1 MTDVSSISEFE
12 LIRRLDFVLAEE
24 MTSVSRQQNIV
35 LGIGDDAAI
44 IRPGA
49 ESQVIT
55 TDTMVDGVHFLMDS
69 ISMRDLG
76 WKSLAINYSDIAS
89 MGCTPSHSV
98 ITLGLTPTQRV
109 EDLEDVYR
117 GFSDLMKENGGDI
130 VGGDIVRSGT
140 FFISLTVVG
149 ESDSQNILRRDSA
162 VPGDL
167 IGVTGQLGCS
177 AAGLEMLSSQDSENN
192 SSKSHFISA
201 HTRPIPRI
209 DQGMT
214 LREIGVST
222 AMDISDGLLAD
233 LGKLCKASDVG
244 ADIEIDLIPADGFL
258 KKAYPERWKEL
269 SITGGEDYELL
280 FTAGTEKIKQ
290 LTDGNNL
297 DFSVIGTITSSQK
310 SVRVLDGAGK
320 EVIYQSGGWDHFRDP
335 T

>member
-1 MTDVSSISEFE
+1 MTEVNSISEFE
-12 LIRRLDFVLAEE
+12 LIRRLDSVLAEE
-24 MTSVSRQQNIV
+24 MASISRRQNIV

-44 IRPGA
+44 IRPG
-49 ESQVIT
+49 EENQVIT

-69 ISMRDLG
+69 INMRDLG
-76 WKSLAINYSDIAS
+76 WKSLAANYSDIAS

-98 ITLGLTPTQRV
+98 ITLGLKPTQRV
-109 EDLEDVYR
+109 EDLEDMYR
-117 GFSDLMKENGGDI
+117 GFSDLMKETGGEI

-140 FFISLTVVG
+140 FFISVTVVG

-177 AAGLEMLSSQDSENN
+177 AAGLEMLSSQDREIN
-192 SSKSHFISA
+192 SSRSHFISA

-209 DQGMT
+209 GEGIT

-222 AMDISDGLLAD
+222 AMDVSDGLLAD
-233 LGKLCKASDVG
+233 LGKLCQASGVG

-258 KKAYPERWKEL
+258 KKTYPKRWKEL

-290 LTDGNNL
+290 LTESNNL
-297 DFSVIGTITSSQK
+297 NFSIIGAITSSKK
-310 SVRVLDGAGK
+310 SVRLLNEAGK

>member
-24 MTSVSRQQNIV
+24 MTSISRQQNIV

-44 IRPGA
+44 IRPGV

-69 ISMRDLG
+69 INMRNLG
-76 WKSLAINYSDIAS
+76 WKSLAVNYSDIAS

-109 EDLEDVYR
+109 EDLEDMYR
-117 GFSDLMKENGGDI
+117 GFSDLMKENGGEI

-140 FFISLTVVG
+140 FFISVTVVG

-177 AAGLEMLSSQDSENN
+177 AAGLEALASQDRERNPSN
-192 SSKSHFISA
+192 SHFISA

-209 DQGMT
+209 AQGMT
-214 LREIGVST
+214 LRETGVST

-233 LGKLCKASDVG
+233 LGKLCAASDVG
-244 ADIEIDLIPADGFL
+244 ADIEIDLIPADSFL
-258 KKAYPERWKEL
+258 KKAYPGRWKEL
-269 SITGGEDYELL
+269 SVTGGEDYELL
-280 FTAGTEKIKQ
+280 FTAGTEKIKE
-290 LTDGNNL
+290 LTAAGNL
-297 DFSVIGTITSSQK
+297 DFSVIGTITGSPK
-310 SVRVLDGAGK
+310 TVRVFDGNEK

>member
-24 MTSVSRQQNIV
+24 MTSISRQQNIV

-44 IRPGA
+44 IRPGV

-69 ISMRDLG
+69 INMRNLG
-76 WKSLAINYSDIAS
+76 WKSLAVNYSDIAS

-109 EDLEDVYR
+109 EDLEDMYR
-117 GFSDLMKENGGDI
+117 GFSDLMKENGGEI

-140 FFISLTVVG
+140 FFISVTVVG

-167 IGVTGQLGCS
+167 IGITGQLGCS
-177 AAGLEMLSSQDSENN
+177 AAGLEALASQDRERNPSN
-192 SSKSHFISA
+192 SHFISA

-209 DQGMT
+209 AQGMT
-214 LREIGVST
+214 LRETGVST

-233 LGKLCKASDVG
+233 LGKLCAASDVG
-244 ADIEIDLIPADGFL
+244 ADIEIDLIPADSFL
-258 KKAYPERWKEL
+258 KKAYPGRWKEL
-269 SITGGEDYELL
+269 SVTGGEDYELL
-280 FTAGTEKIKQ
+280 FTAGTEKIKE
-290 LTDGNNL
+290 LTAAGNL
-297 DFSVIGTITSSQK
+297 DFSVIGTITGSPK
-310 SVRVLDGAGK
+310 TVRVFDGNGK

>member
-24 MTSVSRQQNIV
+24 MTSISRQQNIV

-44 IRPGA
+44 IRPGV

-69 ISMRDLG
+69 INMRNLG
-76 WKSLAINYSDIAS
+76 WKSLAVNYSDIAS

-109 EDLEDVYR
+109 EDLEDMYR
-117 GFSDLMKENGGDI
+117 GFSDLMKENGGEI

-140 FFISLTVVG
+140 FFISVTVVG

-167 IGVTGQLGCS
+167 IGITGQLGCS
-177 AAGLEMLSSQDSENN
+177 AAGLEALASQDRERNPSN
-192 SSKSHFISA
+192 SHFISA

-209 DQGMT
+209 AQGMT
-214 LREIGVST
+214 LRETGVST

-233 LGKLCKASDVG
+233 LGKLCAASDVG
-244 ADIEIDLIPADGFL
+244 ADIEIDLIPADSFL
-258 KKAYPERWKEL
+258 KKAYPGRWKEL
-269 SITGGEDYELL
+269 SVTGGEDYELL
-280 FTAGTEKIKQ
+280 FTASTEKIGQ
-290 LTDGNNL
+290 LTAAGNL
-297 DFSVIGTITSSQK
+297 DFSVIGTITGSPK
-310 SVRVLDGAGK
+310 TVRVFDGNGK

>member
-24 MTSVSRQQNIV
+24 MTSISRQQNIV

-44 IRPGA
+44 IRPGV

-69 ISMRDLG
+69 INMRNLG
-76 WKSLAINYSDIAS
+76 WKSLAVNYSDIAS

-109 EDLEDVYR
+109 EDLEDMYR
-117 GFSDLMKENGGDI
+117 GFSDLMKENGGEI

-140 FFISLTVVG
+140 FFISVTVVG

-167 IGVTGQLGCS
+167 IGITGQLGCS
-177 AAGLEMLSSQDSENN
+177 AAGLEALASQDRERNPSN
-192 SSKSHFISA
+192 SHFMSA
-201 HTRPIPRI
+201 HTRTIPRI
-209 DQGMT
+209 AQGMT
-214 LREIGVST
+214 LRETGVST

-233 LGKLCKASDVG
+233 LGKLCAASDVG
-244 ADIEIDLIPADGFL
+244 ADIEIALIPADSFL
-258 KKAYPERWKEL
+258 KKAYPGRWKEL
-269 SITGGEDYELL
+269 SVTGGEDYELL

-290 LTDGNNL
+290 LTAAGNL
-297 DFSVIGTITSSQK
+297 DFSVIGTITGSPK
-310 SVRVLDGAGK
+310 TVRVFDGNRK

>member
-24 MTSVSRQQNIV
+24 MTSISRQQNIV

-44 IRPGA
+44 IRPGV

-69 ISMRDLG
+69 INMRNLG
-76 WKSLAINYSDIAS
+76 WKSLAVNYSDIAS

-109 EDLEDVYR
+109 EDLEDMYR
-117 GFSDLMKENGGDI
+117 GFSDLMKENGGEI

-140 FFISLTVVG
+140 FFISVTVVG

-167 IGVTGQLGCS
+167 IGITGQLGCS
-177 AAGLEMLSSQDSENN
+177 AAGLEALASQDRERNPSN
-192 SSKSHFISA
+192 SHFISA

-209 DQGMT
+209 AQGMT
-214 LREIGVST
+214 LRETGVST

-233 LGKLCKASDVG
+233 LGKLCAASDVG
-244 ADIEIDLIPADGFL
+244 ADIEIDLIPADSFL
-258 KKAYPERWKEL
+258 KKAYPGRWKEL
-269 SITGGEDYELL
+269 SVTGGEDYELL

-290 LTDGNNL
+290 LTAAGNL
-297 DFSVIGTITSSQK
+297 DFSVIGTITGSPK
-310 SVRVLDGAGK
+310 TVRVFDGNEK

>member
-24 MTSVSRQQNIV
+24 MTSISRQQNIV

-44 IRPGA
+44 IRPGV

-69 ISMRDLG
+69 INMRNLG
-76 WKSLAINYSDIAS
+76 WKSLAVNYSDIAS

-109 EDLEDVYR
+109 EDLEDMYR
-117 GFSDLMKENGGDI
+117 GFSDLMKENGGEI

-140 FFISLTVVG
+140 FFISVTVVG

-162 VPGDL
+162 IPGDL
-167 IGVTGQLGCS
+167 IGITGQLGCS
-177 AAGLEMLSSQDSENN
+177 AAGLEALASQDRERNPSN
-192 SSKSHFISA
+192 SHFISA

-209 DQGMT
+209 AQGMT
-214 LREIGVST
+214 LRETGVST

-233 LGKLCKASDVG
+233 LGKLCAASDVG
-244 ADIEIDLIPADGFL
+244 ADIEIDLIPADSFL
-258 KKAYPERWKEL
+258 KKAYPGRWKEL
-269 SITGGEDYELL
+269 SVTGGEDYELL
-280 FTAGTEKIKQ
+280 FTAGKEKIKQ
-290 LTDGNNL
+290 LTAAGNL
-297 DFSVIGTITSSQK
+297 DFSVIGTITGSPK
-310 SVRVLDGAGK
+310 TVRVFDGNGK

>member
-24 MTSVSRQQNIV
+24 MTSISRQQNIV

-44 IRPGA
+44 IRPGV

-69 ISMRDLG
+69 INMRNLG
-76 WKSLAINYSDIAS
+76 WKSLAVNYSDIAS

-109 EDLEDVYR
+109 EDLEDMYR
-117 GFSDLMKENGGDI
+117 GFSDLMKENGGEI

-140 FFISLTVVG
+140 FFISVTVVG

-162 VPGDL
+162 IPGDL
-167 IGVTGQLGCS
+167 IGITGQLGCS
-177 AAGLEMLSSQDSENN
+177 AAGLEALASQDRESNPSN
-192 SSKSHFISA
+192 SHFISA

-209 DQGMT
+209 AQGMT
-214 LREIGVST
+214 LRETGVST

-233 LGKLCKASDVG
+233 LGKLCAASDVG
-244 ADIEIDLIPADGFL
+244 ADIEIDLIPADSFL
-258 KKAYPERWKEL
+258 KKAYPGRWKEL
-269 SITGGEDYELL
+269 SVTGGEDYELL
-280 FTAGTEKIKQ
+280 FTAGKEKIKQ
-290 LTDGNNL
+290 LTAAGNL
-297 DFSVIGTITSSQK
+297 DFSVIGTITGSPK
-310 SVRVLDGAGK
+310 TVRVFDGNGK